1 VSVIEEDEA
10 YELESA
16 FTVPD
21 LDPGWYEIGVCND
34 PCTISGFRESLGGS
48 LSIVETRR
56 EAQLLTANDR
66 LRGQL
71 FGLRREVRRAERRLT
86 EVEDELDAQLAFGS
100 EERNELA
107 AEIDRLETQ
116 LASAR
121 SREAETGRT
130 PFDPWVVGAILLVT
144 LAIAVLAFRR
154 RRMLPA
160 MTDL

>member
-1 VSVIEEDEA
+1 VAVIEEDET
-10 YELESA
+10 YEFETD

-48 LSIVETRR
+48 LAIVETRR
-56 EAQLLTANDR
+56 EAQLLTTNDR

-71 FGLRREVRRAERRLT
+71 FGARREARRTERRLAN
-86 EVEDELDAQLAFGS
+86 VEGELETQLAFGS
-100 EERNELA
+100 EERIQLA

-130 PFDPWVVGAILLVT
+130 PFDPWLVGAILLVT

-160 MTDL
+160 VTDL